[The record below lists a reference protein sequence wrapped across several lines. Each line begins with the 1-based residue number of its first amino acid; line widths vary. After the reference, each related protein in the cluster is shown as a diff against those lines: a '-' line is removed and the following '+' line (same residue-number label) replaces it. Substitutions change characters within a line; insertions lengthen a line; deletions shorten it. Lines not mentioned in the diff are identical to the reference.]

1 MATKTANDIVEKYD
15 ITIKQLEALCKL
27 LQDEKF
33 ANIVT
38 IYKSLTDLRKERFYN
53 YSILIIEAMGLDLE
67 KIIQNK

>member
-1 MATKTANDIVEKYD
+1 MAIKTANDIVEKYD

-38 IYKSLTDLRKERFYN
+38 IYQSLTNLRKERFYN
-53 YSILIIEAMGLDLE
+53 YAILIIEAMGLDLE